1 MTPTYITPAEARVIN
16 TALASLTDS
25 ELNVLIYISEAIID
39 QYIGIPTDNNRIFP
53 IDGAAIPA
61 DIKYVCAMLC
71 SSVKASQA
79 IGDPTM
85 GGVILKESALDR
97 SVDYSGK
104 KVQWVDL
111 IPSIYFPILDP
122 YKFSSNGNVSGYSLI
137 QDSVVRFF
145 PDNISN
151 TVKQY

>member
-1 MTPTYITPAEARVIN
+1 MTPTYITPAEARILN

-61 DIKYVCAMLC
+61 DIKYVCSMLC

-104 KVQWVDL
+104 KVQ
-111 IPSIYFPILDP
+111 
-122 YKFSSNGNVSGYSLI
+122 
-137 QDSVVRFF
+137 
-145 PDNISN
+145 
-151 TVKQY
+151 